1 VQEKAFPV
9 SVSLLQL
16 IETRLGDHSPGKKL
30 LRRLMKRSAVA
41 MILQVREGELHI
53 LMIKRAERE
62 GDPWSGHMAF
72 PGGRMDSAD
81 ANGYAV
87 AVRETQEEVGVSLL
101 EHAQCIG
108 RLSDLHARPH
118 RGPFGMAVSPFVFRL
133 DNDVEFAPNHEVAE
147 VVWVPLEFLL
157 DEANQEEM
165 TWRYKGVSMTV
176 PCYWYEGRC
185 IWGLSLM
192 MLGELLDLVEGGNAR
207 QASWQRPTFR
217 QRFLRR

>member
-1 VQEKAFPV
+1 M

-16 IETRLGDHSPGKKL
+16 IATRLGDHSPGKKL

-72 PGGRMDSAD
+72 PGGRMDKAD
-81 ANGYAV
+81 AHGYAV
-87 AVRETQEEVGVSLL
+87 AVRETEEEIGLKL
-101 EHAQCIG
+101 GAGDPCIG
-108 RLSDLHARPH
+108 RLSDISARPH
-118 RGPFGMAVSPFVFRL
+118 RGALGMAVSPFVFRL
-133 DNDVEFAPNHEVAE
+133 ERDVEFTLNYEVAE

-157 DEANQEEM
+157 DEENREEM
-165 TWRYKGVSMTV
+165 IWRYRGAEIPV

-192 MLGELLDLVEGGNAR
+192 MLGELLDLAEGTGGKRTA
-207 QASWQRPTFR
+207 W
-217 QRFLRR
+217 RRR

>member
-1 VQEKAFPV
+1 M

-81 ANGYAV
+81 AHGYAV
-87 AVRETQEEVGVSLL
+87 AVRETQEEIGLSLV
-101 EHAQCIG
+101 EHAHCIG
-108 RLSDLHARPH
+108 RLSDLHARPQ

-133 DNDVEFAPNHEVAE
+133 DIEAKSELTFTPNHEVAE

-157 DEANQEEM
+157 DEANQEDM

-192 MLGELLDLVEGGNAR
+192 MLGELLDLVEGTKHR
-207 QASWQRPTFR
+207 QASWQRQRFR